1 MQLNTKDVAAGLLF
15 IAIGA
20 FFALNAWFNLR
31 IGRALNMGPGYFPL
45 LLGVI
50 LIGFG
55 GAIAVNAINKP
66 QEVFG
71 KVSIRGIVLV
81 IGAVFVFG
89 LTARKLGLGP
99 SLILT
104 TFMASMST
112 DRATLISSI
121 LLSIGLSIFCV
132 LVFVYAL
139 GLPYPVI
146 GPWLGGR

>member
-1 MQLNTKDVAAGLLF
+1 MQVNTKDVAAGLLF
-15 IAIGA
+15 IFIGG
-20 FFALNAWFNLR
+20 FFALNSVIHLR

-45 LLGVI
+45 MLGLI

-55 GAIAVNAINKP
+55 IAIAVNAFGKP
-66 QEVFG
+66 EELIG
-71 KVSIRGIVLV
+71 KVSVRGVVLV
-81 IGAVFVFG
+81 IGSVVFFG
-89 LTARKLGLGP
+89 LTARKLGLAP
-99 SLILT
+99 SLAVA

-121 LLSIGLSIFCV
+121 LLSIGLAIFCV

>member
-1 MQLNTKDVAAGLLF
+1 MQINTRDVAAGLLF
-15 IAIGA
+15 IAIGG
-20 FFALNAWFNLR
+20 FFALNSWFNLR
-31 IGRALNMGPGYFPL
+31 MGTALNMGPGYFPL
-45 LLGVI
+45 LLGLI

-55 GAIAVNAINKP
+55 VAIAVNAVNKP
-66 QEVFG
+66 AELIG

-81 IGAVFVFG
+81 IGAVLVFG
-89 LTARKLGLGP
+89 FTARRLGLGP
-99 SLILT
+99 SLFVT

-112 DRATLISSI
+112 ERATLISSI
-121 LLSIGLSIFCV
+121 LLSIGLSVFCV